1 MAFLPPSTNK
11 GFKGSP
17 ASAWFTVA
25 LGFGWLLPG
34 LVHSLLP
41 DGGAGSIAGID
52 MSVQPQLVIALFA
65 WAGATQIVHGLLLI
79 MIGWRY
85 RSLVP
90 LALLLSLMERA
101 LLSLSGWVRHVPA
114 DGHHPPQ
121 HYGSLILLPVILLF
135 LILSLRTS
143 ESR

>member
-1 MAFLPPSTNK
+1 
-11 GFKGSP
+11 
-17 ASAWFTVA
+17 
-25 LGFGWLLPG
+25 
-34 LVHSLLP
+34 
-41 DGGAGSIAGID
+41 
-52 MSVQPQLVIALFA
+52 
-65 WAGATQIVHGLLLI
+65 
-79 MIGWRY
+79 
-85 RSLVP
+85 
-90 LALLLSLMERA
+90 MERA